1 MTEILFIDLA
11 QKYPFFVK
19 ASIKSTLN
27 DIPENSEVIINAS
40 ETAYIAQRFG
50 FNQ

>member
-1 MTEILFIDLA
+1 LN
-11 QKYPFFVK
+11 K
-19 ASIKSTLN
+19 ASIKSKN

-40 ETAYIAQRFG
+40 ETYIARRFG